1 MIGCYISG
9 VLPRPKELIDATRGY
24 DRGRVEKATLNAA
37 FEQATLK
44 AINTQA
50 TLGFS
55 YVTDGMLKWQDLL
68 RPFAEN
74 LDGVRTGGL
83 ARWFNNN
90 TFYRKPVIVSK
101 VQRKR
106 TILQE
111 LTFLNLLPKNA
122 AWKAIV
128 PAPYTFAELSE
139 NQFYKNKTELM
150 FDYAKA
156 LRQEIRDL
164 SRIGFEYIQL
174 SDPALVY
181 HMTAPNSRDK
191 LVTAREAVGVALKG
205 LHIKSCL
212 HTFFGDF
219 SRILPEAAEFQVDDL
234 GVDLYATDIEKLKQ
248 HDYRKGV
255 VLGLADSRSSLVE
268 DESEMVKVAKHI
280 LSIFSSLEVNEI
292 FVCPNCDLDFL
303 PYDRAKEKMNAISH
317 VTKLLQEEFGG

>member
-24 DRGRVEKATLNAA
+24 DRDRVEKATLNAA
-37 FEQATLK
+37 FEQATQK
-44 AINTQA
+44 AINTQT

-74 LDGVRTGGL
+74 LDGARTGGL

-90 TFYRKPVIVSK
+90 TFYRKPVIVNK

-106 TILQE
+106 SILQE
-111 LTFLNLLPKNA
+111 VTFLSLLPKNA

-128 PAPYTFAELSE
+128 PAPYTFTELSE
-139 NQFYKNKTELM
+139 NHFYKNKTELM

-156 LRQEIRDL
+156 LRQEIQDL
-164 SRIGFEYIQL
+164 SRIGFKYVQL

-181 HMTAPNSRDK
+181 SMTAPKSRDQ
-191 LVTAREAVGVALKG
+191 LVTVKDALEVALKG

-219 SRILPEAAEFQVDDL
+219 SSILPEASEFPVDDL
-234 GVDLYATDIEKLKQ
+234 EIDLYATDIEKLKQ
-248 HDYRKGV
+248 HNFRKGIA
-255 VLGLADSRSSLVE
+255 LGLADSRNSLVE
-268 DESEMVKVAKHI
+268 NESEMVKVAKHI
-280 LSIFSSLEVNEI
+280 LSIISSSEIDEI

-303 PYDRAKEKMNAISH
+303 PWDKAKEKMNAISH
-317 VTKLLQEEFGG
+317 VMKLLQEEFGG